1 MVNELKKVVWDEESR
16 LQLKSLYE
24 YIKTDSPR
32 SAKKVR
38 DDIVG
43 IIRKLSSHPESH
55 PADKYKINND
65 SSFRAFEKHRYRITY
80 RIKEKEIRILR
91 IRHVKMNPLEY

>member
-1 MVNELKKVVWDEESR
+1 MVKAVRSVVWDAEAR
-16 LQLKSLYE
+16 QQLRSLYE
-24 YIKTDSPR
+24 YIQADSPR

-43 IIRKLSSHPESH
+43 IIRKLPSRPESH

-65 SSFRAFEKHRYRITY
+65 GSFRAFEKHRYRIAY

-91 IRHVKMNPLEY
+91 IRHTKMNPLEY